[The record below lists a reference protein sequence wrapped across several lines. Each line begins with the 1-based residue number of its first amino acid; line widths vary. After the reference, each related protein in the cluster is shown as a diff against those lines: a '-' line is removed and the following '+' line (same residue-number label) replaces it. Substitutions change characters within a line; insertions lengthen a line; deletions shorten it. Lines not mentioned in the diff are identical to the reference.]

1 MTRRA
6 ACRAVLAL
14 GWAIAS
20 DSHPWEEGAWA
31 RVATACEL
39 VPSALLNASS
49 PCERGWER
57 PSPAP
62 REPGAAAAL
71 GACYASNAS
80 LPGTPHQLLREFCV
94 PSVWLLGPEKTGTTA
109 LFYKLVQHPRV
120 AAPVTYARAPGE
132 RPPGRAS
139 VVKETGFLE
148 LYLGKRG
155 ALQQY
160 AAPECSLFS
169 STRRG

>member
-20 DSHPWEEGAWA
+20 GSHPWEEGAWA

-71 GACYASNAS
+71 GADERRHFRAFFAVSKKPREN
-80 LPGTPHQLLREFCV
+80 PGFFDFG
-94 PSVWLLGPEKTGTTA
+94 GP
-109 LFYKLVQHPRV
+109 
-120 AAPVTYARAPGE
+120 
-132 RPPGRAS
+132 
-139 VVKETGFLE
+139 
-148 LYLGKRG
+148 YLGRIPVDSAPSWTVDHLCTSSRDLDTKIARIDSYKVMLKR
-155 ALQQY
+155 
-160 AAPECSLFS
+160 S
-169 STRRG
+169 

>member
-20 DSHPWEEGAWA
+20 GSHPWEEGAWA

-109 LFYKLVQHPRV
+109 LFYKLVQARERARETFAPSLAPFRTLPSLTTKLARSTQRSPRQRR
-120 AAPVTYARAPGE
+120 TRARPARSRPG
-132 RPPGRAS
+132 GRAS
-139 VVKETGFLE
+139 
-148 LYLGKRG
+148 
-155 ALQQY
+155 
-160 AAPECSLFS
+160 
-169 STRRG
+169 